1 MKFDTIIM
9 GGGLSGLTCGIAL
22 AQRGKRVA
30 IVAGGQN
37 TLHFYSGSMELL
49 GNDGNNDVE
58 NPIEAIAQLSDL
70 HPYKIIGADTV
81 AALAGKA
88 KKLLADAGIKT
99 TGEATHNHYR
109 ITPMGVTKPAW
120 LTLDGLA
127 TATQPG
133 TLPWSKVCL
142 INLEGFIDYPIDFAA
157 NGLSKM
163 GAKVEIADI
172 TLDSLRRA
180 RRSATEMRPTN
191 LAKIFTSSSSL
202 AQLAQAI
209 NAIDTDADV
218 VLMPA
223 VVGID
228 NDDAWDILKAQVKHK
243 LLMLA
248 TLPPAVTGVRINAAL
263 RHYFQM
269 LGGRFIMGD
278 TVTTATTQGD
288 TVTEVR
294 TAKLQEMPLQA
305 DDYVIATGSFMSRGL
320 VANFERV
327 YEPILDL
334 DTNAPADHSQWSQY
348 GMMGDQPYMSY
359 GVITDANLHPLKGGK
374 PLTNVFAIGQLLA
387 GHNPVVMGD
396 GTGVSMITALAV
408 ASQITDNELKN

>member
-22 AQRGKRVA
+22 AKHGKRVA

-49 GNDGNNDVE
+49 GNDGNSDVE
-58 NPIEAIAQLSDL
+58 NPIEAITHLSET
-70 HPYKIIGADTV
+70 HPYKKIGIDKVPILAD
-81 AALAGKA
+81 KA

-99 TGEATHNHYR
+99 IGEASHNHYR

-120 LTLDGLA
+120 LTLDGIA
-127 TATQPG
+127 TATTPDS
-133 TLPWSKVCL
+133 LPWSKVCL
-142 INLEGFIDYPIDFAA
+142 INLEGFIDYPIDFVA
-157 NGLSKM
+157 NGMSKL
-163 GAKVEIADI
+163 GTKVEVADI

-191 LAKIFTSSSSL
+191 LAKIFTSSSALS
-202 AQLAQAI
+202 QLAQAI
-209 NAIDTDADV
+209 NTIDTDADV
-218 VLMPA
+218 MLMPA

-228 NDDAWDILKAQVKHK
+228 NDDAWDMLKAQVQRE

-248 TLPPAVTGVRINAAL
+248 TLPPAVPGVRINAAL

-278 TVTTATTQGD
+278 TVTTAATQGD
-288 TVTEVR
+288 IVTEVR

-305 DDYVIATGSFMSRGL
+305 ENYVIATGSFMSRGL

-327 YEPILDL
+327 YEPILNL
-334 DTNAPADHSQWSQY
+334 DTNAPSDHSRWSQY

-359 GVITDANLHPLKGGK
+359 GVVTDGNLHPLKEGK
-374 PLTNVFAIGQLLA
+374 PLTNAYAIGQVLA

-408 ASQITDNELKN
+408 AESIIANEHKN